1 MSFIQKSLHL
11 AVILRNSANNKFIKF
26 VEQQLKII
34 NYSELVPDFSF
45 AINLQCYI
53 HNRINSYTS
62 NTSIMHISFGTSL
75 LKKFVF
81 ITPWNSLT
89 FVLKYLY
96 S

>member
-1 MSFIQKSLHL
+1 MSFIRKSLYL
-11 AVILRNSANNKFIKF
+11 AVILRNSVNNKFIKF
-26 VEQQLKII
+26 VEQHLKII
-34 NYSELVPDFSF
+34 NYSKLVPDFSF

-53 HNRINSYTS
+53 HNRINSYAS
-62 NTSIMHISFGTSL
+62 NTGVMHIYFGTPS